1 MEASG
6 GSIMIDGKDIQSL
19 PLYEVRK
26 NIAIVP
32 QVRDEMF
39 CLMYDM

>member
-1 MEASG
+1 
-6 GSIMIDGKDIQSL
+6 MIDGRDIQSL

-32 QVRDEMF
+32 QVRYDMF
-39 CLMYDM
+39 CLMDGI